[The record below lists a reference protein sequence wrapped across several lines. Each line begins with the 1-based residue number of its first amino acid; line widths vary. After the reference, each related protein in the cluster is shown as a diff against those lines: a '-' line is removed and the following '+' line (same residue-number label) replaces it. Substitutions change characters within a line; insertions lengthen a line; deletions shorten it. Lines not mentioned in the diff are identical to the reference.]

1 MDKSFIRTVLR
12 VVLSS
17 TFALGALSSQ
27 AATTT
32 WNVPKGDRYYVDH
45 NEQCV
50 TYVRRFVQGMPAPL
64 NTKEQKR
71 MIKNTSTPKKGRVA
85 IIMIGSVWHLGFI
98 VAADTSGAQQSITYV
113 EANNPLG
120 RTTPRY
126 VKVTCSK
133 VSKCEAEAKI
143 YGYWK
148 P

>member
-1 MDKSFIRTVLR
+1 MDKNFSFAVTRIVLGAA
-12 VVLSS
+12 L
-17 TFALGALSSQ
+17 TLGALTSQ
-27 AATTT
+27 AATST

-71 MIKNTSTPKKGRVA
+71 KIKNTSTPKQGRVA
-85 IIMIGSVWHLGFI
+85 IIMIGTVGHLGYI

-120 RTTPRY
+120 RATPRY

-133 VSKCEAEAKI
+133 ISKCEAEAKI